1 MASGSSIITSISSN
15 LSNTYAYLSSL
26 YPEDGVTVKNITAAR
41 NDQTNYLTLNQSFAS
56 YLQNNFATFDK
67 DGDGKI
73 SADEMNKFS
82 QTLSTSG
89 VSKNELTQL
98 ASSGAYSASTVSKI
112 LENFDEIDKNHDG
125 RVTAAEIAAYTS
137 DCSKQEKIDEYNYRK
152 ATSDMSVFYGSESDS
167 DVSEYSILSYR
178 YKNFDIKFCLFYYID

>member
-1 MASGSSIITSISSN
+1 MGSSLGSSIITSLNSG
-15 LSNTYAYLSSL
+15 LTNTHAYLASL
-26 YPEDGVTVKNITAAR
+26 YPKDGVTMKNITAAR

-56 YLQNNFATFDK
+56 YLQNNFSTFDK

-73 SADEMNKFS
+73 SSEEMNKFA

-89 VSKNELTQL
+89 ISKNELSQL
-98 ASSGAYSASTVSKI
+98 ASSGAYSASSISKI

-125 RVTAAEIAAYTS
+125 RVTNAEIAAYTS
-137 DCSKQEKIDEYNYRK
+137 NCSKQEKIDEYNYRK
-152 ATSDMSVFYGSESDS
+152 ATSDMSVFYGSESNS

-178 YKNFDIKFCLFYYID
+178 YKNFNK